1 LNNKRIRSRSFLGRV
16 LTNQEAAVGL
26 LLISAVVIIGSLA
39 PLLYP
44 QGPYSV
50 HLTEQYEKPSFAHPF
65 GTDELGRDVLG
76 RIVWA
81 IRITLIVGFIAAIIS
96 AFVGT
101 VLGGIAGYFGGWIDH
116 VIMRLVDL
124 MLCIPMFFLVLLIIL
139 IFGGGIYTV
148 MLVIGMTIWPNGA
161 RLIRTQFLSIR
172 ELDFV
177 KAARVA
183 GSSDFKIIF
192 KEILPNAI
200 FPVIVDSSL
209 RIGTAILTEAGL
221 SFLGAGDPSS
231 LSLGW
236 MLNEAIPTF
245 RSAWWTG
252 VYPGLI
258 LAIILVSFNLI
269 GDGLNDALNVRL
281 TQT

>member
-1 LNNKRIRSRSFLGRV
+1 MRIKSRSFLGRV
-16 LTNQEAAVGL
+16 LTNHAAAAGILV
-26 LLISAVVIIGSLA
+26 ISVVVIIGFLA

-44 QGPYSV
+44 LGPYGV
-50 HLTEQYEKPSFAHPF
+50 HLNQQFEKPSLAHPF
-65 GTDELGRDVLG
+65 GTDELGRDVLS

-81 IRITLIVGFIAAIIS
+81 IRITLIVGFAAAIIS

-101 VLGGIAGYFGGWIDH
+101 VLGGIAGYFGGWRDH
-116 VIMRLVDL
+116 VIMRFVDL
-124 MLCIPMFFLVLLIIL
+124 MLSIPMFFLVLLIIL

-148 MLVIGMTIWPNGA
+148 MLVIGLTIWPNGA

-177 KAARVA
+177 KAARIA
-183 GSSDFKIIF
+183 GSSDFKIVF
-192 KEILPNAI
+192 REILPNAI

-252 VYPGLI
+252 IYPGLI
-258 LAIILVSFNLI
+258 LSIILVSFNLI